1 MKKRLLLVLFSLI
14 MLLGVI
20 SLAGNVHAEE
30 SDPELTVVGCNLSFG
45 SSIYIKYAIYSPD
58 LDGIEL
64 LVWTDPQTSYEYG
77 TQKLILNQLDKPET
91 VQGKKC
97 AVFKYTDLAAKQ
109 MGDTIYARAHVVRDG
124 IDYYSEVKKYSV
136 LQYAYNKL
144 GRTGTAGTDGLR
156 NLLSNMLNY
165 GGAAQQYF
173 NYDPDRLVT
182 YDWYQVKVVGG
193 TLDDMCYSGLYL
205 PGDKVTLIAPATN
218 ENGDTFSAW
227 VNPWGG
233 IAADEATAEIT
244 VGEQNLTYTAVYGGS
259 LAYYDNGDGSCT
271 IIGVGNWVGRNLD
284 IPSSID
290 GLTVTAIESYAFA
303 GNSDITSVTIP
314 ESVTRIGDNAF
325 ENCTGISDIYYGG
338 TVEQW
343 NNIEFGGNWD
353 KGTRNFVVHCA
364 DGDVNLI
371 KPQLVDQSRDE
382 LTVGDERFGSLG
394 RNPFETY
401 ISLSE
406 SLVGSDLRIFGW
418 ISSLSEIKSFG
429 YSINDGEIITGEFEH
444 YTEPIIYT
452 VAKAPYA
459 SRFEIFAPITE
470 DIQTIKAYLITEKTE
485 EVIWVIHVSFFSAEF
500 DYEENGDGTCKITG
514 RGGKTETELV
524 IPSTINGLTVTAI
537 GEGAFKECSDITSVT
552 IPDTV
557 TRIESWAFE
566 CCLSLRSVVIPD
578 SVNEIGEG
586 AFRVCSNLESITIP
600 NGVTRISNVTFE
612 ECTVLTGVVI
622 PGSVTEIGD
631 GAFRDC
637 SSLSS
642 ITIPESV
649 TLIENCA
656 FERCTNLASIVIPD
670 SVNVIGEG
678 VFRECSNLESITIS
692 NGMNRISNILFEGCT
707 GLTSVVLPENVTEIG
722 DGAFRD
728 CSNLSSVII
737 PYSVNRIEWGA
748 FERCTSLS
756 DIYYGGT
763 IEQWNAID
771 KDYDWDSGTNDYVVH
786 CSDGDVN
793 VTKPQLVCG
802 EREELTVNGEGV
814 GNTDYEVSVALP
826 TSMIG
831 ENLRLYGWVGSRSAI
846 QGFGYSINDGA
857 IITGDFAAEPEEDII
872 QEAEWQGAQYASRY
886 AILVPLTEGSYT
898 VKAYMITEKGEEA
911 FWMIHVAVSDEF
923 AYVDNSDGTC
933 TITGRGGHMESEL
946 VIPSTIQEL
955 TVTQIGDGAF
965 RDCTD
970 ITSVT
975 LPESVTIINGW
986 AFEGCSNLMSI
997 VIPENVNEIGD
1008 GAFRACSALEGIT
1021 IPDGVTRIGGATFEG
1036 CTGLTSVVLPENV
1049 TEIGDGAF
1057 RDCSNL
1063 SSVTIPY
1070 SVTLIQGW
1078 AFERCTGLSDIY
1090 YGGTIEQWNAVEKNV
1105 EWDKET
1111 GDYVVHCAD
1120 GDVTKPQLVIVAR
1133 DELKINDEGF
1143 INPGYGQNE
1152 DSISIPASLIGENLR
1167 IWGWVGSLSEIRGF
1181 GYTIN
1186 DGEIITGEF
1195 EVDPGEDVVN
1205 AACDRGA
1212 SFASRFAIL
1221 VPVND
1226 GAYTIKAYMITETT
1240 EEVIWVIHVTVVGQ
1254 FSYEDNGDGTCT
1266 ITGRGSHTESD
1277 LVIPSKIDGLTVTAI
1292 GENAFAGCEGLTSV
1306 TFSEKVS
1313 VIAEN
1318 AFEGCTSLTD

>member
-77 TQKLILNQLDKPET
+77 TQKLILNQLDKSET

-144 GRTGTAGTDGLR
+144 GRTGTAGTEGLQ
-156 NLLSNMLNY
+156 NLLYNMLNY

-205 PGDKVTLIAPATN
+205 PGDKVTLIAPETD
-218 ENGDTFSAW
+218 ENGNSFCVWTDNWGSIVADTL
-227 VNPWGG
+227 V
-233 IAADEATAEIT
+233 AEIT
-244 VGEQNLTYTAVYGGS
+244 VGYENMTYNAVYGA
-259 LAYYDNGDGSCT
+259 LNYVDNGDGTCT
-271 IIGVGNWVGRNLD
+271 ITGIGSWSGRILN

-290 GLTVTAIESYAFA
+290 GLTVTAIGDYAF
-303 GNSDITSVTIP
+303 NWCSNLTDVTIP
-314 ESVTRIGDNAF
+314 DSVTSIGNGAFTGSYGIKSIDISDSVTSIGRNAF
-325 ENCTGISDIYYGG
+325 SNCQALENIDYAG

-343 NNIEFGGNWD
+343 NNIEFGGDWD
-353 KGTRNFVVHCA
+353 RFAGNFVVHCI
-364 DGDVNLI
+364 DGDVSR
-371 KPQLVDQSRDE
+371 KQLVAVARDE
-382 LTVGDERFGSLG
+382 LTANDIHFGKTGDNDEEVSITIPESFVG
-394 RNPFETY
+394 T
-401 ISLSE
+401 
-406 SLVGSDLRIFGW
+406 DLRIWGW
-418 ISSLSEIKSFG
+418 VGSLSEIQGFG
-429 YSINDGEIITGEFEH
+429 YSIDDGEIVTGEFAVEAEQEVGH
-444 YTEPIIYT
+444 VAQSFGAQYWSRFAILVPLTEGSYT
-452 VAKAPYA
+452 V
-459 SRFEIFAPITE
+459 
-470 DIQTIKAYLITEKTE
+470 KAYMITEKGE
-485 EVIWVIHVSFFSAEF
+485 EAFWVIHVSFFSAEF

-514 RGGKTETELV
+514 RGGHIESEIV
-524 IPSTINGLTVTAI
+524 IPSTIQGLTVTEI

-566 CCLSLRSVVIPD
+566 CCSSLRGVVIPD

-631 GAFRDC
+631 GAFRVCSNLESITIPNGVTRISNVTFEECTVLTSVVIPGSVTEIGDGAFRDCSNLSSITIPESVTLIENCAFERCTSLESIVIPDGVNQICEGTFRDC

-656 FERCTNLASIVIPD
+656 FERCTSLESIVIPD
-670 SVNVIGEG
+670 GVNQI
-678 VFRECSNLESITIS
+678 C
-692 NGMNRISNILFEGCT
+692 
-707 GLTSVVLPENVTEIG
+707 
-722 DGAFRD
+722 DGTFRD
-728 CSNLSSVII
+728 CSSLSSVTI
-737 PYSVNRIEWGA
+737 PYSVNRIEGWA
-748 FERCTSLS
+748 FEHCIGLS

-763 IEQWNAID
+763 VEQWNAID
-771 KDYDWDSGTNDYVVH
+771 KDYYWDSGTNDYVVH

-793 VTKPQLVCG
+793 VTKPQLVCV
-802 EREELTVNGEGV
+802 ERDELTVNGVGV
-814 GNTDYEVSVALP
+814 GDTGEEVSVALP

-831 ENLRLYGWVGSRSAI
+831 ENLRLWGWVGSRSMI
-846 QGFGYSINDGA
+846 QGFGYSIDDGD
-857 IITGDFAAEPEEDII
+857 IVTGDFAV
-872 QEAEWQGAQYASRY
+872 EAEQEVGYAAQREGAQEWSRY
-886 AILVPLTEGSYT
+886 AILIPLTDGSYT
-898 VKAYMITEKGEEA
+898 IKAYMITEKGEES
-911 FWMIHVAVSDEF
+911 FWVIHVTVSNEF
-923 AYVDNSDGTC
+923 AYVDNNDGTC

-946 VIPSTIQEL
+946 VIPSTIQGL

-997 VIPENVNEIGD
+997 VIP
-1008 GAFRACSALEGIT
+1008 
-1021 IPDGVTRIGGATFEG
+1021 
-1036 CTGLTSVVLPENV
+1036 
-1049 TEIGDGAF
+1049 
-1057 RDCSNL
+1057 
-1063 SSVTIPY
+1063 
-1070 SVTLIQGW
+1070 
-1078 AFERCTGLSDIY
+1078 
-1090 YGGTIEQWNAVEKNV
+1090 
-1105 EWDKET
+1105 
-1111 GDYVVHCAD
+1111 
-1120 GDVTKPQLVIVAR
+1120 
-1133 DELKINDEGF
+1133 
-1143 INPGYGQNE
+1143 
-1152 DSISIPASLIGENLR
+1152 
-1167 IWGWVGSLSEIRGF
+1167 
-1181 GYTIN
+1181 
-1186 DGEIITGEF
+1186 
-1195 EVDPGEDVVN
+1195 
-1205 AACDRGA
+1205 
-1212 SFASRFAIL
+1212 
-1221 VPVND
+1221 
-1226 GAYTIKAYMITETT
+1226 
-1240 EEVIWVIHVTVVGQ
+1240 
-1254 FSYEDNGDGTCT
+1254 
-1266 ITGRGSHTESD
+1266 
-1277 LVIPSKIDGLTVTAI
+1277 
-1292 GENAFAGCEGLTSV
+1292 
-1306 TFSEKVS
+1306 
-1313 VIAEN
+1313 
-1318 AFEGCTSLTD
+1318 